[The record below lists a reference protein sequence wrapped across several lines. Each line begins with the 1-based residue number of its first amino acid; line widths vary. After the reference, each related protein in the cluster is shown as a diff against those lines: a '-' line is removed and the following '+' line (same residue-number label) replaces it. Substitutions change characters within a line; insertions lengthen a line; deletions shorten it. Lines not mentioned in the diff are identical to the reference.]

1 MNHPERRWTFLTS
14 HARVLLAIVRDPT
27 ARLRTLADA
36 CQITERAVQAI
47 VSDLEQA
54 GYLHRQRAGRRNQ
67 YTLNLDQPFRHP
79 AEDGLRIGDLVGLAV
94 DSEAQPPKTASASV
108 TVSYTRRN

>member
-1 MNHPERRWTFLTS
+1 MNHPDRRWTFLTS
-14 HARVLLAIVRDPT
+14 HARVLLAIARDPV
-27 ARLRTLADA
+27 ARLRTLAAA

-47 VSDLEQA
+47 VADLEQA

-79 AEDGLRIGDLVGLAV
+79 AEDGLCVRDLVELAV
-94 DSEAQPPKTASASV
+94 DSAAQPPKTASVSV
-108 TVSYTRRN
+108 TVS